1 MLRSSSIMLD
11 DVLVIGE
18 KQTPSIRVV
27 NGNTIFFPKN
37 SATLAGSSA
46 LEVLKK
52 TPGVFVDGNDNVS
65 IGGRN
70 GVLIIF
76 NGKPTY
82 MQQEELVSMLKSM
95 SSTSVTSIEVINNP
109 SAQYDAEGSGGIINI
124 NTQKQPTEGYSFSMN
139 NGISYW
145 KNLRQNTELSFSYTQ
160 GKFSLMGNYHHQF
173 GYYDLDY
180 GMHRIQSGKDYY
192 SPTKDTDKRK
202 TIAGNLDFEYQIND
216 NNTIGGQLTAN
227 TLFGPGRTNTIT
239 EIRDLESNTLEQI
252 LYAQNEYYMQ
262 KGNRYG
268 ANLYYISTPK
278 EGVKYTIDT
287 NYAWF
292 DGGSGNLQPNTYKLP
307 NGETTSDLLY
317 KSVNRR
323 NIHIYALSYNQQ
335 HKIGSG
341 ELKSGIKYF
350 HVNADNG
357 YKYFEIKNNEEYID
371 ATQSNDFTYK
381 EQILAAY
388 LLYSYPINKRLN
400 LELGLRGEQTWSDG
414 RLYTID
420 RLNDKD
426 NKRNYFNVFPSVN
439 LNYQIGEEQSL
450 SVGYGSRIDR
460 PAYQDLNPFEYLLDE
475 LSYWKGN
482 PFLSPQKT
490 HRTSFTYNYKRS
502 SLSVAYTYMK
512 DYKAQITDTLS
523 TNKVIMTPKNIGK
536 QQQLSLTFNQG
547 LTPFSWWDLNLNLI
561 GYYVNKDIAFDQYRE
576 FKQDAFAGIFT
587 IMNTFRLPWKI
598 QFELNGSYITKRP
611 GASNEKM
618 DPSGYIDMALSRS
631 FMKKRLTVNLS
642 LTDMFWTS
650 NWNSYSSF
658 SGFQLWNWGKGES
671 RQIKLNISYR
681 FGKEKNRT
689 HEQDFKE
696 IDRL

>member
-1 MLRSSSIMLD
+1 
-11 DVLVIGE
+11 
-18 KQTPSIRVV
+18 
-27 NGNTIFFPKN
+27 
-37 SATLAGSSA
+37 
-46 LEVLKK
+46 
-52 TPGVFVDGNDNVS
+52 
-65 IGGRN
+65 
-70 GVLIIF
+70 
-76 NGKPTY
+76 
-82 MQQEELVSMLKSM
+82 
-95 SSTSVTSIEVINNP
+95 
-109 SAQYDAEGSGGIINI
+109 
-124 NTQKQPTEGYSFSMN
+124 
-139 NGISYW
+139 
-145 KNLRQNTELSFSYTQ
+145 
-160 GKFSLMGNYHHQF
+160 
-173 GYYDLDY
+173 
-180 GMHRIQSGKDYY
+180 
-192 SPTKDTDKRK
+192 
-202 TIAGNLDFEYQIND
+202 
-216 NNTIGGQLTAN
+216 
-227 TLFGPGRTNTIT
+227 
-239 EIRDLESNTLEQI
+239 
-252 LYAQNEYYMQ
+252 MQ

-341 ELKSGIKYF
+341 ELKSGIKYS

-658 SGFQLWNWGKGES
+658 NGFQLWNWGKGES